1 MYYIC
6 NNESVLPLSI
16 PSALSAQRLGVAYCD
31 KQCCDVCQGIGLPL
45 EEAMRFWR
53 TEFGPR
59 TPSDAFDK
67 QYAYNV
73 RYNYGKEGKR
83 TNYTPYSCVKII
95 SSTPGQVLHTPADV
109 VVSATH
115 FPCVPTC
122 LAAPSALLLEFA

>member
-1 MYYIC
+1 
-6 NNESVLPLSI
+6 
-16 PSALSAQRLGVAYCD
+16 
-31 KQCCDVCQGIGLPL
+31 
-45 EEAMRFWR
+45 MRFWR

-95 SSTPGQVLHTPADV
+95 SSTPGQVLPNPCWSCN
-109 VVSATH
+109 VSNP
-115 FPCVPTC
+115 FFLRSQYSCRR
-122 LAAPSALLLEFA
+122 